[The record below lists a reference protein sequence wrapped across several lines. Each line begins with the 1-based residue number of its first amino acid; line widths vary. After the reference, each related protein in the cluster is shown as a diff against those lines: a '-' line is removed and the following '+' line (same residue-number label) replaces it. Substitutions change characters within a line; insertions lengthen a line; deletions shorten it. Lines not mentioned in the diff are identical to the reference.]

1 MRLRAERKAGEI
13 LRQREKAHGKRADL
27 LPAAQEV
34 DDDRPPD
41 IIGSRYHLPSIIG
54 LAETGRYPA
63 GTITT
68 RCVERCRRAAAADE
82 RAKGAAE
89 LGTNRGTTPSIE
101 RSASTLDD
109 LGMTEKPTT
118 SIIATRTAG

>member
-1 MRLRAERKAGEI
+1 MTGRRTLSDLGITYRQSSDWQRLADTPPEPLRRGASSDAGE
-13 LRQREKAHGKRADL
+13 L
-27 LPAAQEV
+27 LQQ
-34 DDDRPPD
+34 
-41 IIGSRYHLPSIIG
+41 
-54 LAETGRYPA
+54 T
-63 GTITT
+63 
-68 RCVERCRRAAAADE
+68 E